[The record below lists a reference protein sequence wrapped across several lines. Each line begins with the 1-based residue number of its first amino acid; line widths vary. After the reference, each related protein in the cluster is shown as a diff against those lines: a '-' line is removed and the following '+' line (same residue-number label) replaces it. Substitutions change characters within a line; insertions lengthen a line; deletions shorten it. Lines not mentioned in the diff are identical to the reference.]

1 MMDVIEI
8 TFNEFKEDI
17 YAKYIRLFPEDEQ
30 RDWKKIERTYK
41 DGRNRRAA
49 SEKMSTGHFLP
60 AFRQALTCTKL
71 GNFLF
76 GFLHQNNKKDL
87 KLCFKSNLVQMAGI
101 VELRRENS
109 PQDYFL
115 ILLFDSGL
123 YVLV

>member
-49 SEKMSTGHFLP
+49 S
-60 AFRQALTCTKL
+60 
-71 GNFLF
+71 
-76 GFLHQNNKKDL
+76 KK
-87 KLCFKSNLVQMAGI
+87 C
-101 VELRRENS
+101 
-109 PQDYFL
+109 PQDIFYLRF
-115 ILLFDSGL
+115 GRP
-123 YVLV
+123 

>member
-49 SEKMSTGHFLP
+49 SEKMSTGLFSDPPFRFRFICVSVKQKRNCSNTVSHFG
-60 AFRQALTCTKL
+60 ADGRNRTGTVYSTA
-71 GNFLF
+71 
-76 GFLHQNNKKDL
+76 GF
-87 KLCFKSNLVQMAGI
+87 
-101 VELRRENS
+101 
-109 PQDYFL
+109 
-115 ILLFDSGL
+115 
-123 YVLV
+123 

>member
-49 SEKMSTGHFLP
+49 SEKMSTGHFFTCVSAGLNLHETWQLP
-60 AFRQALTCTKL
+60 FRFPAL
-71 GNFLF
+71 
-76 GFLHQNNKKDL
+76 
-87 KLCFKSNLVQMAGI
+87 
-101 VELRRENS
+101 E
-109 PQDYFL
+109 
-115 ILLFDSGL
+115 
-123 YVLV
+123 

>member
-8 TFNEFKEDI
+8 TLNEFKEDI
-17 YAKYIRLFPEDEQ
+17 YAKYIRLFPKDEQ

-76 GFLHQNNKKDL
+76 GFRH
-87 KLCFKSNLVQMAGI
+87 
-101 VELRRENS
+101 
-109 PQDYFL
+109 
-115 ILLFDSGL
+115 
-123 YVLV
+123 